1 MNIEQQIINKLNDEF
16 KPSSL
21 KIVNESFM
29 HNVPAG
35 SESHFKIVVVS
46 QSFTDKTLIQ
56 RHKLIYKS
64 LDTIM
69 ILIHALSIHAF
80 DKNEF
85 DSNPMILDSPQC
97 ANK

>member
-29 HNVPAG
+29 HNVPTG
-35 SESHFKIVVVS
+35 SESHFKIVVVTND
-46 QSFTDKTLIQ
+46 FNNLPIIQ
-56 RHKLIYKS
+56 RHKLIYKN
-64 LDTIM
+64 LNGLMDK
-69 ILIHALSIHAF
+69 IHALSIHAF
-80 DKNEF
+80 SEEEF
-85 DSNPMILDSPQC
+85 ELNPVILDSPEC

>member
-35 SESHFKIVVVS
+35 SESHFKIVIVS
-46 QSFTDKTLIQ
+46 QSFTDKTFIQ

-69 ILIHALSIHAF
+69 NLIHAYLSMLLI
-80 DKNEF
+80 KMNL
-85 DSNPMILDSPQC
+85 IQIQ
-97 ANK
+97 

>member
-56 RHKLIYKS
+56 RHKLIYLS
-64 LDTIM
+64 
-69 ILIHALSIHAF
+69 LIHI
-80 DKNEF
+80 
-85 DSNPMILDSPQC
+85 
-97 ANK
+97 